1 MSDVACFVNGR
12 LRENCYVVARDADAV
27 IVDPGGA
34 VDEIADHVAR
44 YGLNV
49 RAVLATHAHPDHIA
63 AAATVVK
70 AYRAP
75 FHLHPADERLLA
87 RASFYRKVL
96 HGEDSIEVPDLDVSL
111 EDVARLRFGALEVEV
126 IHTPGHTPGG
136 VCFRV
141 GGDLFTGDTLGSD
154 HIGRTDL
161 PGGDRE
167 ALDRSIAEL
176 AARWPR
182 DAAIRPG
189 HGGAARAGDVLGN
202 GAALT
207 ELRG

>member
-1 MSDVACFVNGR
+1 MSDVACFVNGG
-12 LRENCYVVARDADAV
+12 LQENCYVVARGADAA

-34 VDEIADHVAR
+34 VEDVAAHVAR
-44 YGLNV
+44 HGLNV
-49 RAVLATHAHPDHIA
+49 RAVLATHAHPDHVA
-63 AAATVVK
+63 AAATVVE
-70 AYRAP
+70 AYRVP

-87 RASFYRKVL
+87 RASFYRQVL
-96 HGEDSIEVPDLDVSL
+96 HGEEPIEVPGVDVSL
-111 EDVARLRFGALEVEV
+111 ADVSRLCFGALEVEV

-141 GGDLFTGDTLGSD
+141 GGDVFTGDTLGPD

-167 ALDRSIAEL
+167 ALDRSLAEL
-176 AARWPR
+176 AARCPP

-189 HGGAARAGDVLGN
+189 HGGAARARDVLGHR
-202 GAALT
+202 AALT